1 MPVTISLW
9 AAAAFVVL
17 TAFESWGAAL
27 VFFVIAGLSI
37 WFA

>member
-9 AAAAFVVL
+9 AAFVVL